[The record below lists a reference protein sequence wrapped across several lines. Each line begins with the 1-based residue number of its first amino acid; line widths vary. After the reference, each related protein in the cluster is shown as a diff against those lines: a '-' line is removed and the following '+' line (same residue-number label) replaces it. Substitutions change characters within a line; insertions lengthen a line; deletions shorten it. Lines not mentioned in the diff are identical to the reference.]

1 VIGLDTNVLVR
12 FLVEDDP
19 EQARR
24 AKAVVQGAVDQDEKL
39 YVSNVVLCELAWVLD
54 RAYGLERTE
63 VASAVRGLLS
73 AKHVL
78 LEDADLVE
86 RALAAY
92 GESRVGFPDYV
103 IRELAR
109 DAGCR
114 TVVTFD
120 RTLLRE
126 PGFERP

>member
-1 VIGLDTNVLVR
+1 MIGLDTNVLVR
-12 FLVEDDP
+12 FLVEDDA

-24 AKAVVQGAVDQDEKL
+24 AKAVVQRAVDREEKL
-39 YVSNVVLCELAWVLD
+39 YVSNVALCELAWILD
-54 RAYGLERTE
+54 RAYGLARPE
-63 VASAVRGLLS
+63 VASALRALLS

-78 LEDADLVE
+78 LEDADLIE
-86 RALAAY
+86 RALATYDTGRA
-92 GESRVGFPDYV
+92 GLPDYV
-103 IRELAR
+103 ICELAR

-126 PGFERP
+126 PGFEPP